1 MSNPFR
7 IGTAAKPMVER
18 CHVDESTKLR
28 QKYAVWYHAFDQQQG
43 SRVWRDGREYV
54 MLTSNDYLG
63 LSFHPAV
70 IAAGQKALA
79 DWGTSTTGARLANGS
94 RAYHLELEAALA
106 EFLGKEA
113 CHVSS
118 AGYLSCVSSVAA
130 FARRGDVVLVDKNI
144 HSSIWDGIRLSGAD
158 VERFSHNDPQHLRE
172 VAGQLEPGAAKMI
185 VVEGVYS
192 MEGHIAPLP
201 EIAVVADEFGC
212 MLVID
217 DAHGFGVLGRE
228 GRGTC
233 DHFDL
238 GSRVD
243 VIAGSL
249 SKSLSSTGG
258 FVAGAESVVEYLRT
272 YSKQTIFSAALSPSQ
287 AACARAALEIMQSE
301 PEHLGR
307 LWVNTKRYRELL
319 LSLELDIW
327 DSDSPAIPIVCG
339 TKERTYR
346 FWNALL
352 EKGVFTI
359 MSIYPGVPPGRDLV
373 RTAISARHS
382 EEDFAIIERAMT
394 YAAKKR

>member
-1 MSNPFR
+1 
-7 IGTAAKPMVER
+7 MVER
-18 CHVDESTKLR
+18 CRVDESTQLR
-28 QKYAVWYHAFDQQQG
+28 RKYAVWYHAFDRQQD

-63 LSFHPAV
+63 LSFHPQV
-70 IAAGQKALA
+70 ISAGQQALA
-79 DWGTSTTGARLANGS
+79 EWGSSTTGARLANGS

-106 EFLGKEA
+106 EFLGQEA
-113 CHVSS
+113 CHVTS

-130 FARRGDVVLVDKNI
+130 FAQRGDVVLVDKNI
-144 HSSIWDGIRLSGAD
+144 HSSVWDGIRLSGAS

-172 VAGQLEPGAAKMI
+172 VLGQLDGDTAKMI

-201 EIAVVADEFGC
+201 EIAAMADEFGC
-212 MLVID
+212 MLVVD

-233 DHFDL
+233 NHFELDD
-238 GSRVD
+238 RVD

-258 FVAGAESVVEYLRT
+258 FVAGAEATIEYLRT
-272 YSKQTIFSAALSPSQ
+272 YSKQTIFSAALSPAQ
-287 AACARAALEIMQSE
+287 AACARAALEIMQKE
-301 PEHLGR
+301 PGHLER
-307 LWVNTKRYRELL
+307 LWANTKRYRELL
-319 LSLELDIW
+319 LGLGLDIW
-327 DSDSPAIPIVCG
+327 ESDTPAIPIVCG
-339 TKERTYR
+339 TKERAYR

-352 EKGVFTI
+352 ENGVFTI

-373 RTAISARHS
+373 RTAISARHT
-382 EEDFAIIERAMT
+382 EEDFAIIEKAMT
-394 YAAKKR
+394 AAAKKR